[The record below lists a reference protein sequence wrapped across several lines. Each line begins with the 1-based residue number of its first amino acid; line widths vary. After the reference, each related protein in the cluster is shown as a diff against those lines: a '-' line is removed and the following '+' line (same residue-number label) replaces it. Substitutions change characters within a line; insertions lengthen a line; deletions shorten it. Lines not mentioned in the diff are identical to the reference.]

1 MPVKYIFTSEKL
13 SVQVHP
19 DADHAPGDGQCP
31 NGKDECWL
39 IVDAEPGATVGV
51 GFSREVSADEVR
63 IAALDGCIEDMLA
76 WHPVAPGD
84 FLYIPAGTVHAIG
97 AGISLIEVQQKCD
110 VTYRFHDYGRDWDL
124 HLDEAISTATG
135 SPHPCGLRTKV
146 GHEETA
152 SLVDG
157 PHFLVDQVNGMP
169 DAKVARRYPGALL
182 VVPRPG

>member
-1 MPVKYIFTSEKL
+1 MRK
-13 SVQVHP
+13 
-19 DADHAPGDGQCP
+19 G
-31 NGKDECWL
+31 
-39 IVDAEPGATVGV
+39 
-51 GFSREVSADEVR
+51 
-63 IAALDGCIEDMLA
+63 ALDGSIEDMLA

-110 VTYRFHDYGRDWDL
+110 VTYRFYDYGRDRDL

-169 DAKVARRYPGALL
+169 DMKVARRYPGALL
-182 VVPRPG
+182 VVPRTGEVIVAGETIRAGQCAFAPRLADVEIQSGAICLLAGPCNP